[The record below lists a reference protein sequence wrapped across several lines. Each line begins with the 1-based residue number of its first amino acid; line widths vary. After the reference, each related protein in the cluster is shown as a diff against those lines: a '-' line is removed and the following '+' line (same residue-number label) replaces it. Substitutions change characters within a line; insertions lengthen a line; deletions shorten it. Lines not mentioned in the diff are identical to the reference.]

1 MAALSIHSNGAAARM
16 RAAVGVAGMF
26 VVACF
31 GLALF
36 FTGEQSQ
43 AADQFAHSEE
53 NAALVQVAEAR

>member
-1 MAALSIHSNGAAARM
+1 MATTSIHADVATTRV

-26 VVACF
+26 VVGCF

-36 FTGEQSQ
+36 FTGEQSH

-53 NAALVQVAEAR
+53 NAAFVQVAEAR

>member
-1 MAALSIHSNGAAARM
+1 VRTDMAATRM

-26 VVACF
+26 VVGCF

-43 AADQFAHSEE
+43 AVDQFAHSEE
-53 NAALVQVAEAR
+53 NAAFVQVAEAR